1 MVRIR
6 KKPSSTGRLKALV
19 SGGDGAAAGV
29 GEQGELDIKVNLDAQ
44 DVGLD
49 DGAEASSGLEVD
61 QALDEGAAVGA
72 TRRVADDQVEQAVE
86 QVDADA
92 ELQGVDRAM
101 WVGWVVRLDHRWLV
115 DGGLVDGGVFA
126 GRVAGGGALDEHHC
140 HQKGRED
147 LGCHLCLS
155 FSVVGDS
162 QRDQGGRSFWIAP
175 CGGEFEGNGG

>member
-44 DVGLD
+44 DVSLD
-49 DGAEASSGLEVD
+49 DGAEAGGGLEVD
-61 QALDEGAAVGA
+61 QALDERAAARA

-101 WVGWVVRLDHRWLV
+101 WVGWVVHRRLV
-115 DGGLVDGGVFA
+115 DGGLVHRGLVHRGLVDGWIFA
-126 GRVAGGGALDEHHC
+126 GRLAGSGALDEHQC
-140 HQKGRED
+140 HEKGRDE
-147 LGCHLCLS
+147 LGCHIYLS
-155 FSVVGDS
+155 HSIT
-162 QRDQGGRSFWIAP
+162 R
-175 CGGEFEGNGG
+175 